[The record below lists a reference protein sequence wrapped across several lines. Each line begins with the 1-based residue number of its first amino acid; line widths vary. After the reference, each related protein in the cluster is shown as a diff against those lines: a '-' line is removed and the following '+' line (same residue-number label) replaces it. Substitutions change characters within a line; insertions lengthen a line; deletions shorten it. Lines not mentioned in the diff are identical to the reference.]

1 MRCCKKI
8 IKQLT
13 QLFCTLMLCGT
24 ASLALAEGIEINK
37 AEARLSEEGYLLSAD
52 FIIQLP
58 TAVEDALKRGIT
70 LYFVSEF
77 SVHRSRWYWID
88 SEIESY
94 AQTTKLS
101 YNTLTQQYRI
111 SRGGLYQSFP
121 ELKAALRTLGHQTAP
136 AISSGLLEKSGG
148 GYLAR
153 WSKKGSQVGA
163 VVVMRLDLTQLPKPV
178 QVSALTNDQW
188 NLESTSYHW
197 DINPDTSGGA
207 NSP

>member
-8 IKQLT
+8 IKQLV
-13 QLFCTLMLCGT
+13 QVFCTLLVCGMT
-24 ASLALAEGIEINK
+24 SLAAGEGIEINK
-37 AEARLSEEGYLLSAD
+37 AEARLTDDGYLLSAD
-52 FIIQLP
+52 FTIQLP

-77 SVHRSRWYWID
+77 AVHRSRWYWID
-88 SEIESY
+88 SGIESY
-94 AQTTKLS
+94 SQTTKLS

-121 ELKAALRTLGHQTAP
+121 ELKSALRTLGHQSAP
-136 AISSGLLEKSGG
+136 AIAAGLLEKMGG
-148 GYLAR
+148 GYLSR

-163 VVVMRLDLTQLPKPV
+163 TVMMRLDLTQLPKPV

-188 NLESTSYHW
+188 NLESTRYHW

-207 NSP
+207 D